1 MSMGLGRVGRVVEAT
16 FRAEP
21 DNAFTTE
28 DLCDRAY
35 PGTNWIPRARRNAV
49 MRAAKDLAARRPELG
64 LQWFVSDGLGGTLVF
79 FSRHNVMS
87 YAMARNKAS
96 CAAGSGRSSARRTAI
111 A

>member
-1 MSMGLGRVGRVVEAT
+1 MSLGLGRVGRVVEAA

-28 DLCDRAY
+28 DLCDLAY
-35 PGTNWIPRARRNAV
+35 PGANWIPRARRNAV
-49 MRAAKDLAARRPELG
+49 MRAAKGLAVRRPELG
-64 LQWFVSDGLGGTLVF
+64 LRWFVSDGLGGTLVF

-96 CAAGSGRSSARRTAI
+96 FAPGRPISASARR
-111 A
+111 